1 MGLENRYK
9 HEATPQIQQSLFAKT
24 TIVLIEKQMRCEYST
39 MFGALIRSKAV
50 SISLAAKL
58 LTAATLVLGC
68 GNGSLT
74 ADEVFIPKFAEMPEL
89 GDPPAP
95 KPVAEPLLLS
105 AAAIATN
112 AMDNP
117 IRIYSS
123 PGNLRFREVP
133 LREVP
138 LHNGQTVDI
147 NRNSVE
153 PNESGE
159 TEIESTSDVRAAAA
173 GDERTW
179 QVQHDNP
186 LRKTNRAPSPLP
198 AQTATSQLMPKD
210 STAIPVQPKISE
222 PLAERA
228 STPAPE
234 ISVTPIKSSEPK
246 PLDEPNVDADEET
259 KKPSQP
265 PARVP
270 WTDAQLVVPSQKKS
284 ESTSESDEVELK
296 LSDTQ
301 DEVPPAP
308 VGSRSQAAKPHS
320 KKNFDPEDN
329 DQPAQAESLKLSD
342 GGAELESPTETEN
355 EPQANELLKLM
366 LEQPSL
372 APNDSSL
379 DNSGEAA
386 LSEKEP
392 VKSSKPKASPLGPSS
407 SGRATNPIAKSA
419 AAPSQPVKL
428 TQAALRLRPRIDA
441 ALNYY
446 LLRPETNVE
455 RSPWAVFHA
464 ILPFGAEATLRADG
478 RTVSAIG
485 WMCFN
490 GSCRGQRMFIPLKD
504 GSFKP
509 AVGAGLQG
517 HDGQFLAILAQ
528 SKVAANY
535 PLQVGRKRY
544 TIENLID
551 YEMRTCQA
559 KTELTFKLIAL
570 SHYLENDAT
579 WTNDQGE
586 TWNLERLVE
595 EELAQP
601 IIGAACGGT
610 HRLMGLS
617 YALKQRRTAGLPIDG
632 QYARAEIFLKD
643 FVDYAWTLQNP
654 DGSFSTEWFE
664 GRGNKSD
671 LQRKLQTTGHIV
683 EWLVFQLS
691 DEELQSPSMLRA
703 LEFLTNCLVEQRQ
716 TDWKIGPRSH
726 ALHALALYQERVFG
740 VRPGTRRNMA
750 AAASRT
756 KRW

>member
-1 MGLENRYK
+1 MGRKNKKR
-9 HEATPQIQQSLFAKT
+9 HEATPQIQQSLFAKA
-24 TIVLIEKQMRCEYST
+24 TIDLIEKQMRCEYSMTFGT
-39 MFGALIRSKAV
+39 MIRSNAV
-50 SISLAAKL
+50 CFSQAVKM
-58 LTAATLVLGC
+58 LTAATMVLGAC
-68 GNGSLT
+68 SFSLA
-74 ADEVFIPKFAEMPEL
+74 ADEVSIPKFAATPEVGVPPSPNL
-89 GDPPAP
+89 GSSIS
-95 KPVAEPLLLS
+95 LLHDVIPTS
-105 AAAIATN
+105 T

-117 IRIYSS
+117 VRGYSS
-123 PGNLRFREVP
+123 PGNLRFREFS
-133 LREVP
+133 LRELP
-138 LHNGQTVDI
+138 SNDSQT
-147 NRNSVE
+147 SVAITESSELPSE
-153 PNESGE
+153 PAKFDTG
-159 TEIESTSDVRAAAA
+159 STSDVRAATTI
-173 GDERTW
+173 GEHPW
-179 QVQHDNP
+179 QVQQNNP
-186 LRKTNRAPSPLP
+186 LRKTTRPMTALP
-198 AQTATSQLMPKD
+198 PQA
-210 STAIPVQPKISE
+210 PVQQ
-222 PLAERA
+222 LASSDNTDQA
-228 STPAPE
+228 SQP
-234 ISVTPIKSSEPK
+234 KSSEPNIESPSISATDMRLAPTK
-246 PLDEPNVDADEET
+246 SVEPTPLEQSTDEDR
-259 KKPSQP
+259 KPSQP
-265 PARVP
+265 TASVP

-284 ESTSESDEVELK
+284 EREAESHDVELT

-301 DEVPPAP
+301 DETPSAP
-308 VGSRSQAAKPHS
+308 SGSRSETEKPQV
-320 KKNFDPEDN
+320 KKDFDPEDN
-329 DQPAQAESLKLSD
+329 DQPARAESLKFSD
-342 GGAELESPTETEN
+342 SGAESENPIEAEN
-355 EPQANELLKLM
+355 EPHASELLKLM
-366 LEQPSL
+366 LDQPSL
-372 APNDSSL
+372 APNDSSV
-379 DNSGEAA
+379 DNSSESAA
-386 LSEKEP
+386 TENNSGQPSTSNERP
-392 VKSSKPKASPLGPSS
+392 TGPTSR
-407 SGRATNPIAKSA
+407 GRTTNPTAKSTGI
-419 AAPSQPVKL
+419 PSQPKKVS
-428 TQAALRLRPRIDA
+428 QAALRLRPRIDA
-441 ALNYY
+441 AMNYY

-455 RSPWAVFHA
+455 RSPWAVMHA
-464 ILPFGAEATLRADG
+464 ILPYGAETTLRADG
-478 RTVSAIG
+478 RIVSAIG
-485 WMCFN
+485 WMSFN
-490 GSCRGQRMFIPLKD
+490 GSCRGQRMFIPMKD

-528 SKVAANY
+528 SRVVANY

-586 TWNLERLVE
+586 AWNLERLVE
-595 EELAQP
+595 EELSQP

-617 YALKQRRTAGLPIDG
+617 YALKQRRIAGLPIDG

-691 DEELQSPSMLRA
+691 DEELQSPRMLRA